1 MNSST
6 DHYGLY
12 GPPRRRGRCSGCL
25 PFLAVISTTIAV
37 LGLPLLVFGGLAL
50 FACWSLLP
58 VLLLSAP
65 LLLATGFGL
74 FLMGLVAGSLVLLL
88 AFFRP
93 SLLRKLRRRCVAFA
107 LFLFPFHG
115 VFALVAVTVWSFWI
129 GLALGGCLFL
139 RGEVFWDRKKP
150 LRRWDALCRWFDG
163 TATGSIFN
171 YFPLRVVVTASPGR
185 RQGRGQGREQGQGQG
200 QAAGADGGAGGARNN
215 GVGGSGV
222 DVNSS
227 AKVVDIDGN
236 SSSYSGRNSNALHL
250 EPFERPIFGY
260 HPHGVYAFGL
270 FSLVFQ
276 RSSGWATALG
286 RTSPRGVLVGVASAL
301 LHIPLA
307 GSFFSWFGL
316 VPASREALD
325 AACASADHDVAL
337 IPGKRS
343 SVRPVCLRVCYM
355 WSDRACVFASFYYCS
370 TCDAF
375 QSHILFPPLYILL
388 LSSLFPRRYRGDVCV
403 PGKRQRDAVPRPSPR
418 LRPPCHRP
426 WETARTGV
434 RVWGKSHIHTIYIR
448 QVQLCTCVWF

>member
-1 MNSST
+1 MNSSS

-25 PFLAVISTTIAV
+25 PFLAVISTTFAV

-74 FLMGLVAGSLVLLL
+74 FLMGLAAGTLVLLL
-88 AFFRP
+88 ALFRP
-93 SLLRKLRRRCVAFA
+93 SLLRKLRRRCVAFT

-171 YFPLRVVVTASPGR
+171 YFPLRVVVTASPGLR
-185 RQGRGQGREQGQGQG
+185 QGQGQGKGQGRGQGHGQG
-200 QAAGADGGAGGARNN
+200 QAAGADGGAGGARNI
-215 GVGGSGV
+215 GVGVSGV
-222 DVNSS
+222 GVNSS
-227 AKVVDIDGN
+227 AKVDIDGN
-236 SSSYSGRNSNALHL
+236 SSSNSSSNNSSSSSSSNSGNSGSNSSSNIRDSSSSRNNSSNNSSSRDSRNSNALHL

-276 RSSGWATALG
+276 RSSGWAAALG

-316 VPASREALD
+316 VPARYAGL
-325 AACASADHDVAL
+325 CL
-337 IPGKRS
+337 LNI
-343 SVRPVCLRVCYM
+343 SVYVQ
-355 WSDRACVFASFYYCS
+355 SI
-370 TCDAF
+370 F
-375 QSHILFPPLYILL
+375 QSMFSVKI
-388 LSSLFPRRYRGDVCV
+388 SR
-403 PGKRQRDAVPRPSPR
+403 
-418 LRPPCHRP
+418 
-426 WETARTGV
+426 
-434 RVWGKSHIHTIYIR
+434 SH
-448 QVQLCTCVWF
+448 W